1 MDFGRSCCYVF
12 SNSAINRILSAKFVD
27 KMKLSTAS
35 ICALFG
41 LSTAVTFD
49 NAEDAFHT
57 LQQWYNTSIGLWI
70 PSTGWW
76 NSANCLTV
84 IADLAKID
92 DEVAVEARR
101 NIYQNTFVRAQQ
113 YNLQQQKEV
122 GQNWMPWTYS
132 NNHWPYFPKHWHHRP
147 PFHRMN
153 GFLNDYYDDEGWWA
167 LAWIAVYD
175 VTGNKQY
182 LRTAESIFEDIAASY
197 DTTPCG
203 GVWWDRNNTYVNAIA
218 NELFLDVAAH
228 LANRAGGKSSYYLD
242 WAKKEWA
249 WFQKSGMIN
258 AQNNINDGLN
268 STTCQNN
275 GGTVWSYNQ
284 GVILG
289 GLTELSRATGD
300 RSYIKTAKLIAD
312 AAIKNLTDS
321 DGILHDPCE
330 PDCGAD
336 GPQFKGVFARNL
348 QILQQASPTPRYK
361 AFLKK
366 NANSIWRNDRAN
378 GAELSLIWS
387 G

>member
-1 MDFGRSCCYVF
+1 MKASTFIPLLTF
-12 SNSAINRILSAKFVD
+12 SSSSAAITLE
-27 KMKLSTAS
+27 
-35 ICALFG
+35 
-41 LSTAVTFD
+41 
-49 NAEDAFHT
+49 NAESAFTT

-84 IADLAKID
+84 VADLARIS
-92 DEVAVEARR
+92 ETVAAEAEGS
-101 NIYQNTFVRAQQ
+101 IYDNTFYKAQE
-113 YNLQQQKEV
+113 YNLDEQKEV
-122 GQNWMPWTYS
+122 GPDWMPWTY
-132 NNHWPYFPKHWHHRP
+132 NGHHWPFFPKHWHHHPRP
-147 PFHRMN
+147 QRTT

-175 VTGNKQY
+175 NTGNERY

-197 DTTPCG
+197 GTTPCG

-228 LANRAGGKSSYYLD
+228 LANRAHGQKKSYYLD

-249 WFQKSGMIN
+249 WFKASGMIN
-258 AQNNINDGLN
+258 AQNTINDGLDN
-268 STTCQNN
+268 VTCENN

-289 GLTELSRATGD
+289 GLTELSRATGKK
-300 RSYIKTAKLIAD
+300 SYIKTAKTIAD
-312 AAIKNLTDS
+312 AAIANLTDA
-321 DGILHDPCE
+321 DGVLHDVCE

-336 GPQFKGVFARNL
+336 GSQFKGVFARNL
-348 QILQQASPTPRYK
+348 QILQEESPEERY
-361 AFLKK
+361 AEFLVT
-366 NANSIWRNDRAN
+366 NADAVWAEDRASR
-378 GAELSLIWS
+378 AELSVVWS